1 MPKMS
6 THKVD
11 GSGVEEVTR
20 TRQLEETILPE
31 MLCNISDKGSTA
43 RRKTKPSRQDTDTQ
57 QQWPFPTT
65 LLTKIGKP
73 LKFNPSNHEEA
84 TF

>member
-1 MPKMS
+1 MS
-6 THKVD
+6 EMRPYEID
-11 GSGVEEVTR
+11 GSGVKEISRPRE
-20 TRQLEETILPE
+20 LKETILPE

>member
-11 GSGVEEVTR
+11 GGGVEEVTR

-31 MLCNISDKGSTA
+31 MLPNFFDERGTT
-43 RRKTKPSRQDTDTQ
+43 RGKTKSSRQDTKAK
-57 QQWPFPTT
+57 QQWPFPTKV
-65 LLTKIGKP
+65 LTKMGKP
-73 LKFNPSNHEEA
+73 LKTNSNNYEEA
-84 TF
+84 IF